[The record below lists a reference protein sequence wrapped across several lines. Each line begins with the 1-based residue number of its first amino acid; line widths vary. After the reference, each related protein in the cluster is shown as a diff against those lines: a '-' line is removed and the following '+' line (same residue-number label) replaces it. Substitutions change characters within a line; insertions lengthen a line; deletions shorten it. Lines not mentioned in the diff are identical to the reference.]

1 MKKILGLLIL
11 LTLSSCSSWKRNSN
25 LPDWVNNSSE
35 SCVSNS
41 LCAVGSG
48 DNAEQARARAM
59 ANLAKIFE
67 NQISSEYKT
76 ILTGKGNDIAE
87 ESEDSIVEQTKL
99 MLEGA
104 EVKKT
109 FFDERNHYAL
119 AEISKSKWATLI
131 RKDIEV
137 LDNKMKALLKEK
149 SITSLVSLERLLK
162 ERAPLERKM
171 QFLGA
176 ASFLPPISFES
187 LAAEK
192 VRRLEQIRINVR
204 VNGVDKEDFTALLK
218 EGLSQSGFSTTDG
231 ALATHLLNVTVK
243 SQDAYLKVQG
253 FVKKS
258 YVIKCILKDLKGN
271 ELSTVV
277 FDYAETGRSVDQI
290 EAKVFSQ
297 FKIDINERI
306 NEFNIQ

>member
-1 MKKILGLLIL
+1 MKKFLGLLIL
-11 LTLSSCSSWKRNSN
+11 MTLSSCSSWKSN
-25 LPDWVNNSSE
+25 DGLPGWVNNSSE
-35 SCVSNS
+35 SCASNS
-41 LCAVGSG
+41 LCAIGFG
-48 DNAEQARARAM
+48 ENAEQARARAM

-76 ILTGKGNDIAE
+76 ILTGKGSDVSE

-119 AEISKSKWATLI
+119 AEISKSKWASLI

-149 SITSLVSLERLLK
+149 SITSLVTLERLLQ

-176 ASFLPPISFES
+176 ASFLPPISLES
-187 LAAEK
+187 IAEEK
-192 VRRLEQIRINVR
+192 VRRLQEIRINVR

-218 EGLSQSGFSTTDG
+218 EGLSQSGFSTTEG
-231 ALATHLLNVTVK
+231 SAATHLLSVTVK

-258 YVIKCILKDLKGN
+258 YVIKCLLKNLNGK

-277 FDYAETGRSVDQI
+277 FDYAESGRSVDQI

-297 FKIDINERI
+297 FKKDINERI